1 MRLAVDGGATGL
13 RIVRLDGSEIVE
25 QADGPGFQWA
35 RGGDPVEQQAGL
47 VREVWQRLGEPA
59 PIEVVGIGLAGG
71 AIDPESRVRL
81 ARLIADEL
89 GAAQV
94 LLTNDDVTN
103 HLGAL
108 GGAPGVVIASGTG
121 VACLAVTADGRL
133 AKLDGL
139 GYLFGDAGS
148 GFSIGLAGLRAA
160 LSAIEGR
167 GAATELVERA
177 ERVAGTPLPLTM
189 RTWYKR
195 PTLTADVAAFAPEV
209 GAASAAADPVAQEIC
224 ARAGRELATTV
235 DAAVRSS
242 FDTSKPTAVS
252 WSGGVLLSYPQVF
265 DAFKTELA
273 TRCPQAELHDPM
285 GDALA
290 GAIRLAT
297 GENVPHLAGVYAA
310 QSLAAHPSG
319 DDAP

>member
-13 RIVRLDGSEIVE
+13 RIVRLEGSEIAGQV
-25 QADGPGFQWA
+25 DGPGFQWA
-35 RGGDPVEQQAGL
+35 RGGDPVEQQAAL
-47 VREVWQRLGEPA
+47 VREVWERLGSPS
-59 PIEVVGIGLAGG
+59 PVEVIGLGLAGG
-71 AIDPESRVRL
+71 AIDPESRRRL
-81 ARLIADEL
+81 AGLIAGDL
-89 GAAQV
+89 GAKQV
-94 LLTNDDVTN
+94 VLANDDVTN

-121 VACLAVTADGRL
+121 VACLAVTAGGRL
-133 AKLDGL
+133 AKVDGL

-160 LSAIEGR
+160 LAAVEGR
-167 GAATELVERA
+167 GPSTELVERA
-177 ERVAGTPLPLTM
+177 EARAGTPLPLTM

-209 GAASAAADPVAQEIC
+209 GAAAAGSDTVAREIC
-224 ARAGRELATTV
+224 AQAGRELATTV
-235 DAAVRSS
+235 DAAVRGN
-242 FDTSKPTAVS
+242 FDAGTPTAVS

-265 DAFKTELA
+265 EAFRAELA
-273 TRCPQAELHDPM
+273 TRCPQAELRDPL

-297 GENVPHLAGVYAA
+297 GENVPHLAGVFTA
-310 QSLAAHPSG
+310 
-319 DDAP
+319 

>member
-13 RIVRLDGSEIVE
+13 RIVRLNGEEVVE
-25 QADGPGFQWA
+25 QVDGPGFQWA

-47 VREVWQRLGEPA
+47 VRDVWERLGSPA
-59 PIEVVGIGLAGG
+59 PVEAIGLGLAGG
-71 AIDPESRVRL
+71 AIDPESRLRL
-81 ARLIADEL
+81 AKLIADEL
-89 GAAQV
+89 GAEKV
-94 LLTNDDVTN
+94 LLANDDVTN

-133 AKLDGL
+133 GKVDGL

-160 LSAIEGR
+160 LAAVEGR
-167 GAATELVERA
+167 GPATELVQRAEERA
-177 ERVAGTPLPLTM
+177 GAPLPMTM

-209 GAASAAADPVAQEIC
+209 GAAAAGSDHIATEIC
-224 ARAGRELATTV
+224 ATAGRDLATTV
-235 DAAVRSS
+235 DAAVRGS
-242 FDTSKPTAVS
+242 FDPTTSTAVS

-265 DAFKTELA
+265 EAFRTELA
-273 TRCPQAELHDPM
+273 ARCPQAELREPL

-297 GENVPHLAGVYAA
+297 GEQVPHLAGVFVA
-310 QSLAAHPSG
+310 
-319 DDAP
+319 

>member
-13 RIVRLDGSEIVE
+13 RIVRLEGSEVLG

-35 RGGDPVEQQAGL
+35 RGGDPVEQQAAL
-47 VREVWQRLGEPA
+47 VREVWQRLGSPSPVEA
-59 PIEVVGIGLAGG
+59 IGLGLAGG
-71 AIDPESRVRL
+71 AIDRESRERL
-81 ARLIADEL
+81 AQLIADDL
-89 GAAQV
+89 GAKHV
-94 LLTNDDVTN
+94 LLANDDVTN

-121 VACLAVTADGRL
+121 VACLAVTVDGRL
-133 AKLDGL
+133 ARVDGL

-160 LSAIEGR
+160 LAAVEGR
-167 GAATELVERA
+167 GPATELVERA
-177 ERVAGTPLPLTM
+177 EQVAGTPLPLAV

-209 GAASAAADPVAQEIC
+209 GAAAAGSDQVAREIC
-224 ARAGRELATTV
+224 EQAGRDLATSV
-235 DAAVRSS
+235 RAAVRGN
-242 FDTSKPTAVS
+242 FEGEPATPVS

-265 DAFKTELA
+265 GAFRAELA
-273 TRCPQAELHDPM
+273 ARCPEAELREPL

-290 GAIRLAT
+290 GAILLST
-297 GENVPHLAGVYAA
+297 EPDVPHLAGVIRR
-310 QSLAAHPSG
+310 
-319 DDAP
+319 